1 MQLTIEDAENLKI
14 AKFKPS
20 VRVGDRAETNSTCVA
35 FMHTK
40 IIDQYGRTTPPST
53 RGVRGWVSGI
63 RVSLQD

>member
-35 FMHTK
+35 FK